1 MQKFQKHFS
10 ENQVKIEEMTVEG
23 MQDESYYQ
31 DNEFKSKFVN
41 EQEEMNASKQTIVL
55 EEPIS

>member
-1 MQKFQKHFS
+1 
-10 ENQVKIEEMTVEG
+10 MTVEG

-31 DNEFKSKFVN
+31 DNDFKSKFVN